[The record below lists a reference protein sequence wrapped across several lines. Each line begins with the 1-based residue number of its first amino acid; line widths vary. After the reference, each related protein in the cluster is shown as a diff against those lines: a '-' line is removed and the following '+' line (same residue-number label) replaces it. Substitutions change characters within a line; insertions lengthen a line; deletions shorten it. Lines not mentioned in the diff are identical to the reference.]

1 LQELQKFFID
11 AIPPSETSYRLHGEN
26 FDHLKVLRPRIGD
39 DIVLCD
45 GRGTDYFCRLEA
57 MTKQEAEL
65 TILNSLPSVSEPRVQ
80 CHVFMAAAKSDKLEH
95 VIQKATELG
104 AVSITAFLSER
115 CVSRPSEK
123 DMDKKLVRLQKIA
136 QSAAGQCGRGIIP
149 KVDYLPNLKA
159 AVDAALMCQV
169 PVLLYEN
176 EEENSLKAALS
187 KAPFE
192 SVSIIS
198 GPEGGFSE
206 SEAEYMIS
214 AGLISCSLGKRIL
227 RCETA
232 PLCALSAILYHSG
245 DI

>member
-1 LQELQKFFID
+1 M
-11 AIPPSETSYRLHGEN
+11 PPSETCFRLDGEN

-39 DIVLCD
+39 EIVLCD
-45 GRGTDYFCRLEA
+45 GFGTDYFCRLNA
-57 MTKQEAEL
+57 MSKHDAEL
-65 TILNSLPSVSEPRVQ
+65 FVLNSLPSISEPRVQ

-123 DMDKKLVRLQKIA
+123 DMDKKLVRWQKIA
-136 QSAAGQCGRGIIP
+136 QSAAGQCGRGIVP
-149 KVDYLPNLKA
+149 KVGFLPNLKA
-159 AVDAALMCQV
+159 AVEAALSSQV
-169 PVLLYEN
+169 PILLYEN

-187 KAPFE
+187 QTTFD

-198 GPEGGFSE
+198 GPEGGFS
-206 SEAEYMIS
+206 SDEAEYMTS
-214 AGLISCSLGKRIL
+214 AGMLSCSLGKRIL